1 MSALRRFWQGDLPLA
16 EAFWI
21 WGILGGGVLALF
33 LTVFTLMLLAF
44 EAPTW
49 TVLALMVLHLP
60 ANLYLL
66 MGVWRSAGRPGVGP
80 DLRLAARVVMGVWAL
95 VLSLI

>member
-1 MSALRRFWQGDLPLA
+1 MSALRRFWQGHLTLA

-44 EAPTW
+44 EAPAWAAVT
-49 TVLALMVLHLP
+49 LMLVHVP
-60 ANLYLL
+60 ANLFLL
-66 MGVWRSAGRPGVGP
+66 VGVWRSAARADVGP
-80 DLRLAARVVMGVWAL
+80 DLRLAARLLMAAWAL

>member
-1 MSALRRFWQGDLPLA
+1 VTALRRFWQGDLPLA

-33 LTVFTLMLLAF
+33 LTVFALMLLAF
-44 EAPTW
+44 EVPTGW
-49 TVLALMVLHLP
+49 VVALMVLHVP

-66 MGVWRSAGRPGVGP
+66 VGVWRSAGRPGVGP
-80 DLRLAARVVMGVWAL
+80 DLRLVARLVMGAWAL

>member
-1 MSALRRFWQGDLPLA
+1 MSALRQFWQGDLPLS

-33 LTVFTLMLLAF
+33 LTVFALMLLAF
-44 EAPTW
+44 EAPAW
-49 TVLALMVLHLP
+49 TAVALMVLHVP

-66 MGVWRSAGRPGVGP
+66 VGVWRSAGRTGVGP
-80 DLRLAARVVMGVWAL
+80 DLRFAARTVMGVWAL
-95 VLSLI
+95 ILSLI